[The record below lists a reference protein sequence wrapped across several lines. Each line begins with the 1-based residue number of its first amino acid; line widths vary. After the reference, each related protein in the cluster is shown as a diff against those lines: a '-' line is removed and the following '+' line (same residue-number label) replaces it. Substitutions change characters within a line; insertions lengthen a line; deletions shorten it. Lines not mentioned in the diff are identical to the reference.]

1 MISNFVSGYGENFS
15 VEIWEPEK
23 IRIAYLEDNYAE
35 ELKCIKSTLHNSC
48 MRHAECQDFFEF
60 YEKADAKIA
69 VALDKKGKV
78 CARAILWQINNSLY
92 FLDRIYSISPFY
104 YVKFA
109 KAVASKVPIDFYKVD
124 KTIYNIKT
132 LTEVKMPVYRLFRPK
147 LINYEGLV
155 PYVDTFYIFDS
166 TCGELLTDAKIFRL
180 QSTKGNLIHI

>member
-1 MISNFVSGYGENFS
+1 MVQ
-15 VEIWEPEK
+15 
-23 IRIAYLEDNYAE
+23 
-35 ELKCIKSTLHNSC
+35 TT
-48 MRHAECQDFFEF
+48 
-60 YEKADAKIA
+60 
-69 VALDKKGKV
+69 
-78 CARAILWQINNSLY
+78 LY

-132 LTEVKMPVYRLFRPK
+132 LTEVKMPAYKLFRPK

-166 TCGELLTDAKIFRL
+166 SCGELLTDTKIFRL